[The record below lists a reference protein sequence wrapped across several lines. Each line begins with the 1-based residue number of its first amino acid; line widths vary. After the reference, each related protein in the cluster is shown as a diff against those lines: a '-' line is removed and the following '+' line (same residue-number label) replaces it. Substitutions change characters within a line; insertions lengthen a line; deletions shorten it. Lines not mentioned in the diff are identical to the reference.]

1 MNMKNFI
8 ELNIEDERMLINI
21 NNIISIKEEKKG
33 NRHFCEILLKNNDC
47 MYLVDDANG
56 NEPTKYIVKKDL
68 EKINVPIEYNS
79 LKQKIID
86 ATP

>member
-21 NNIISIKEEKKG
+21 NNIVSIKEEKKG
-33 NRHFCEILLKNNDC
+33 NRHFCEIHLNDNEHV
-47 MYLVDDANG
+47 YLVDDANG

-68 EKINVPIEYNS
+68 QNINIPIEYDV